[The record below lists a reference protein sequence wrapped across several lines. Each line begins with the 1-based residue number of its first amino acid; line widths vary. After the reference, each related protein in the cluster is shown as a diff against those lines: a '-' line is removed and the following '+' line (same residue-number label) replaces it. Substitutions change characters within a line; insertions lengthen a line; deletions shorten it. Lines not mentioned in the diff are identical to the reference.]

1 MIPSVAIVAD
11 DLTGAADTGVGFCR
25 SGRAAAV
32 TWAGL
37 PLSSV
42 AAEVLAV
49 DTQTRAS
56 DASTARATVTQVVRS
71 MRDLGARTLYKKVD
85 STLRGH
91 VGVEVDA
98 ALSSWYPDS
107 IALVAVAFPRT
118 GRTTINGQVLVGGER
133 LAGPGI
139 VDLLRQAG
147 LATTHLDL
155 RTVRDGSIAAAVS
168 AGRSAGVRAFVCDCG
183 VDADLAAIARAGATL
198 GREVVW
204 VGSGGLAAELPA
216 FLGPAP
222 PCGWPP
228 ATVATGPVLLAV
240 GSRSAIAR
248 EQAARVEDAGVVRI
262 EVPARGDPLDPALAE
277 AVAGRLV
284 RHLRS
289 GHDVLLTLA
298 TGRDTD
304 DLQDTD
310 NTYSTDNTDDLGPAR
325 RLGELLRPH
334 ADLVGGL
341 VATGGDTAT
350 AILRAWDTTALRLV
364 GEVEA
369 GVPLSVSVA
378 PKPVPVVTKAG
389 AFGTPDALV
398 HARAKLEAVM
408 TSATVGGDR

>member
-56 DASTARATVTQVVRS
+56 DGSTARATVTEVVRS
-71 MRDLGARTLYKKVD
+71 VRDLGVRTLYKKVD

-91 VGVEVDA
+91 VGVEVAA
-98 ALSSWYPDS
+98 ALSSWYPGS

-133 LAGPGI
+133 LAGPGV

-147 LATTHLDL
+147 LATRHLDI

-198 GREVVW
+198 GRDVVW
-204 VGSGGLAAELPA
+204 VGSGGLAAELPS

-222 PCGWPP
+222 PCGWPA
-228 ATVATGPVLLAV
+228 ATVSTGPVLIAV

-248 EQAARVEDAGVVRI
+248 EQAARVEAAGVVRI
-262 EVPARGDPLDPALAE
+262 EVPGRGDSLDPTLAE
-277 AVAGRLV
+277 AVSGRLV

-304 DLQDTD
+304 NTQDTD
-310 NTYSTDNTDDLGPAR
+310 STEDLGPAR

-378 PKPVPVVTKAG
+378 PTPVPVVTKAG